1 MKSTALLILPTLA
14 SSLVAAAPAPGAP
27 LVESNKLRRVLY
39 RSNLEARATELFNI
53 AKLNKGTRAW
63 GTQGHWDTLDW
74 IERQIPKDYYN
85 VERQY
90 FNISRTVHD
99 EVSVKVDGVA
109 QTQVNGFTGGPNG
122 TVSAPMIAIPNFGC
136 DASDYPAS
144 VAGKIALVHRG
155 SCNFGQK
162 NARAGTAGAAGLV
175 VWNNDPTPLTP
186 TLGTPDLY
194 NVTEFIVALFIGQ
207 AEGSAIVEKIGT
219 GSVPATIKSLFHFD
233 IDLTANII
241 ATTKGGNQNAI
252 ITSGAHTDSV
262 PAGPGIN
269 DNGSGT
275 IAQIE
280 VAKALTKFSVNN
292 AIRFCWWAAEE
303 DGLLGSEY
311 YTSHISA
318 AEAAKIVMNLN
329 FDMLASPNYLYSI
342 YDGDGSTFASP
353 YASTGSGLIEKTFI
367 DFFVEDGKTSVPTEF
382 DGRSDY
388 DGFLQVGIPAGGVFM
403 GAEGIKTEE
412 EQKLFGGTAGKPYDH
427 CYHQACDDTNN
438 LDYGAF
444 ITGTKSMA
452 DAIAKYGRSIEGFP
466 FPRPA
471 AKLTPRRLEGE
482 PMIPNRAKGKHGK
495 HGGCSQRQEA

>member
-1 MKSTALLILPTLA
+1 MKVSTLA
-14 SSLVAAAPAPGAP
+14 LPFLASTLVAAAPAP
-27 LVESNKLRRVLY
+27 LVESNKLRRMLY
-39 RSNLEARATELFNI
+39 RSNLKARATELYNI
-53 AKLNKGTRAW
+53 AMRNNGTRAW
-63 GTQGHWDTLDW
+63 GTPGHWETLDW
-74 IERQIPKDYYN
+74 IESQIPKDYYN

-90 FNISRTVHD
+90 FNISRTIYD
-99 EVSVKVDGVA
+99 EVSVTVDGIA
-109 QTQVNGFTGGPNG
+109 ATEVNGFTNGPNG
-122 TVSAPMIAIPNFGC
+122 TISAPIVNVPNFGC
-136 DASDYPAS
+136 EAADYPAA

-155 SCNFGQK
+155 NCNFGLK
-162 NARAGTAGAAGLV
+162 NALAGTAGAVGLV
-175 VWNNDPTPLTP
+175 VWNNDVQPLQP

-194 NVTEFIVALFIGQ
+194 NVTEFVISAFIGQ
-207 AEGSAIVEKIGT
+207 AEGQALVTKIG
-219 GSVPATIKSLFHFD
+219 GSSLPATIKSLFHYEV
-233 IDLTANII
+233 DLTANVI
-241 ATTKGGNQNAI
+241 ATTKNGNQNSI

-262 PAGPGIN
+262 KAGPGIN

-311 YTSHISA
+311 YTSHIA
-318 AEAAKIVMNLN
+318 EAEAAKIVMNLN

-342 YDGDGSTFASP
+342 YDGDGSTFESP
-353 YASTGSGLIEKTFI
+353 YASTGSGMIEKTFI

-388 DGFLQVGIPAGGVFM
+388 DGFLQIGIPAGGVFM

-412 EQKLFGGTAGKPYDH
+412 EATLFGGKAGQPYDS
-427 CYHQACDDTNN
+427 CYHQACDDIKN

-444 ITGTKSMA
+444 ITGAKSMA
-452 DAIAKYGRSIEGFP
+452 DSLAKYGRSIEGFP

-471 AKLTPRRLEGE
+471 AKLKPRRLEGAT
-482 PMIPNRAKGKHGK
+482 MLPNPKKGK
-495 HGGCSQRQEA
+495 HGGCSKKLEA

>member
-1 MKSTALLILPTLA
+1 MRTTALLVLPALA
-14 SSLVAAAPAPGAP
+14 SSLVAAAPADPAP
-27 LVESNKLRRVLY
+27 LVESNKLRRILY
-39 RSNLEARATELFNI
+39 RSNLEARAKELFAI
-53 AKLNKGTRAW
+53 AERNKGTRAW
-63 GTQGHWDTLDW
+63 GTAGHWETLDW
-74 IERQIPKDYYN
+74 IESNIPKDYYN

-90 FNISRTVHD
+90 FNISRTIHD
-99 EVSVKVDGVA
+99 EVSVTVDGAA

-122 TVSAPMIAIPNFGC
+122 TVTAPLIAIPNFGC
-136 DASDYPAS
+136 DASDYPAA

-155 SCNFGQK
+155 NCNFGQK
-162 NARAGTAGAAGLV
+162 NARAGTAGAVGLV
-175 VWNNDPTPLTP
+175 VWNNDPTALTP

-194 NVTEFIVALFIGQ
+194 NVTEFIVSAFIGQ
-207 AEGSAIVEKIGT
+207 ADGTALVEKLGA
-219 GSVPATIKSLFHFD
+219 GSLPATVTALFHLSVE
-233 IDLTANII
+233 LTANVI

-262 PAGPGIN
+262 PEGPGIN

-329 FDMLASPNYLYSI
+329 FDMLASPNYVYSI
-342 YDGDGSTFASP
+342 YDGDGSTFPSEFASV
-353 YASTGSGLIEKTFI
+353 GSGQIEQTFI
-367 DFFVEDGKTSVPTEF
+367 EFFKADGKPSVPTEF

-403 GAEGIKTEE
+403 GAEGIKTADEE
-412 EQKLFGGTAGKPYDH
+412 KLFGGKAGQPYDA
-427 CYHQACDDTNN
+427 CYHSKCDDEKN

-444 ITGTKSMA
+444 ITGAKSMA
-452 DAIAKYGRSIEGFP
+452 DALAKYGRSIEGFP

-471 AKLTPRRLEGE
+471 AKLTPRRLAEE
-482 PMIPNRAKGKHGK
+482 PMVPNRAKGKHGK
-495 HGGCSQRQEA
+495 HGGCSKSQEA

>member
-1 MKSTALLILPTLA
+1 MKTTGLLVLPALA
-14 SSLVAAAPAPGAP
+14 SLVAAAPAP
-27 LVESNKLRRVLY
+27 LVESNKLRRVIY
-39 RSNLEARATELFNI
+39 RSELQARAKELDNI
-53 AKLNKGTRAW
+53 AKRNKGTRAW
-63 GTQGHWDTLDW
+63 GTPGHWETLDW
-74 IERQIPKDYYN
+74 IEQQIPKEYYN

-90 FNISRTVHD
+90 FNISRTIHD
-99 EVSVKVDGVA
+99 EISITVDGVA
-109 QTQVNGFTGGPNG
+109 ATQVNGFTGGPNG
-122 TVSAPMIAIPNFGC
+122 TVSAPLVAIPNFGC
-136 DASDYPAS
+136 DASDYPAT

-155 SCNFGQK
+155 NCNFGQK
-162 NARAGTAGAAGLV
+162 NARAGTAGAVGLV
-175 VWNNDPTPLTP
+175 VWNNDPTSLTP

-194 NVTEFIVALFIGQ
+194 NVTEFIVSAFLGQ
-207 AEGSAIVEKIGT
+207 AEGAALVEKVGT
-219 GSVPATIKSLFHFD
+219 GSLPATVKALFHYSVES
-233 IDLTANII
+233 TANII
-241 ATTKGGNQNAI
+241 ATTKGGNQNSI

-303 DGLLGSEY
+303 DGLLGSEH
-311 YTSHISA
+311 YTSTIPE

-342 YDGDGSTFASP
+342 YDGDGSTFASE
-353 YASTGSGLIEKTFI
+353 YASVGSGLIEQTFI
-367 DFFVEDGKTSVPTEF
+367 DFFKADGKSSVPTEF

-412 EQKLFGGTAGKPYDH
+412 EQKLFGGTAGKPYDA
-427 CYHQACDDTNN
+427 CYHAACDDENN

-444 ITGTKSMA
+444 VTGAKSMA
-452 DAIAKYGRSIEGFP
+452 DALAKYGRSIEGFP

-471 AKLTPRRLEGE
+471 AKLKPRRLAEE
-482 PMIPNRAKGKHGK
+482 PMVPNRAKGKHGK
-495 HGGCSQRQEA
+495 HGGCSQTQEA